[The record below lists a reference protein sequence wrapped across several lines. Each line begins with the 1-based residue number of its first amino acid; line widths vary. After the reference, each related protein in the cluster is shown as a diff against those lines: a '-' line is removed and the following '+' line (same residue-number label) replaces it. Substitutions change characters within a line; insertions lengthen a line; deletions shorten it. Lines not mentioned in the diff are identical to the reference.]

1 MDSLAHA
8 SDHTV
13 RAILTALCDDPRV
26 RAKALRYLEALE
38 PEAESRAKV
47 AATSQ
52 PNLKKRKPTST
63 LSICVQCGDTFLED
77 CDEQCKYHP
86 GERVCNCLPTVA
98 TTPAN
103 ITTGHLE
110 LDYESDFWADEP
122 EGYEV
127 DTPEMREES
136 PDGFVWTC
144 CEKLGSEP
152 GCQLGRH
159 ESNPER
165 SKKGRC

>member
-8 SDHTV
+8 SDHSV

-63 LSICVQCGDTFLED
+63 LSICVQCGDTFWKTAMNSANTTLVSASVIVLRLL
-77 CDEQCKYHP
+77 QQHP
-86 GERVCNCLPTVA
+86 L
-98 TTPAN
+98 
-103 ITTGHLE
+103 I
-110 LDYESDFWADEP
+110 
-122 EGYEV
+122 
-127 DTPEMREES
+127 
-136 PDGFVWTC
+136 
-144 CEKLGSEP
+144 
-152 GCQLGRH
+152 
-159 ESNPER
+159 
-165 SKKGRC
+165 